1 MARFLCWIS
10 VFASAASLEFAIS
23 CEPCAEPKYV
33 TPDVVLRSGRYG
45 QGPVHKFGQFIG
57 ICPGAPRRVR
67 LFDLTIRNGTV
78 IDGTGSPGFKADVAI
93 RGDSV
98 AVVGEVGEHAGT
110 AREIDATG
118 KVVTPGFIDLHT
130 HSDASF
136 LIDPYADSKLTQGVT
151 LELFGNCGMSFCA
164 PLIGG
169 ARAMFEERINRS
181 GDELNPTWTDFDGYL
196 TALENAGSTINV
208 ATQIGHGTVR
218 AAVMDME
225 PRMPTPEE
233 LDRMTGI
240 FADALD
246 AGALGMST
254 GLWYAPGSFSLADE
268 VIALTQPAADR
279 GKLYSSHIRS
289 EADDLSG
296 LFPAHAEAIE
306 VGRRTG
312 ARIQISHVKAVG
324 PKFWGRGHELIDGME
339 KARAEGIDVA
349 GDQYPYEWSS
359 TGFSGAMFARWAL
372 VGGRQATLDRLAD
385 SDTRARIRTDVT
397 YYISRNHSAAG
408 CVVASFPPDQSLEG
422 RSLEDI
428 AEEMGCEPE
437 EAALRL
443 YEQSEGS
450 YVLHSMELKDV
461 DSIAKWPLM
470 AVASDGSSL
479 RAEGP
484 LSSGKP
490 HPRSY
495 ATNTVVIEQFVMQRQ
510 LFTLEE
516 AIYKMTALPASRLD
530 LKRRGRIA
538 VGQIADILVFDPA
551 NVKQNNDFVNPHVY
565 STGMDYVFVNG
576 KPALENGKPNGR
588 LPGKVLRSLDD

>member
-1 MARFLCWIS
+1 M
-10 VFASAASLEFAIS
+10 
-23 CEPCAEPKYV
+23 
-33 TPDVVLRSGRYG
+33 
-45 QGPVHKFGQFIG
+45 
-57 ICPGAPRRVR
+57 
-67 LFDLTIRNGTV
+67 FDLIIRNGTV
-78 IDGTGSPGFKADVAI
+78 IDGTGSPGFKADVAVK
-93 RGDSV
+93 GDSV
-98 AVVGEVGEHAGT
+98 VTVGAIAPDAET
-110 AREIDATG
+110 AREIDAAG

-136 LIDPYADSKLTQGVT
+136 LADPLADSKLTQGVT

-169 ARAMFEERINRS
+169 ARASFDSLVVRTGMSIE
-181 GDELNPTWTDFDGYL
+181 PTWTDFDGYL
-196 TALENAGSTINV
+196 TALENVGSTINI

-218 AAVMDME
+218 LAVMDME
-225 PRMPTPEE
+225 SRMPTPEE
-233 LDRMTGI
+233 LDRMSGL
-240 FADALD
+240 FADSLD

-254 GLWYAPGSFSLADE
+254 GLWYAPGSYSLADE

-324 PKFWGRGHELIDGME
+324 PKFWGRGYELIEGME
-339 KARAEGIDVA
+339 RARAEGIDVA

-385 SDTRARIRTDVT
+385 DDTRARIRTDVT
-397 YYISRNHSAAG
+397 YYINRNHSAEG
-408 CVVASFPPDQSLEG
+408 CVIASFPPDQSLEG
-422 RSLEDI
+422 RSLQDI
-428 AEEMGCEPE
+428 ADEWGCEPE

-443 YEQSEGS
+443 YEQSEGFF
-450 YVLHSMELKDV
+450 VLHSMELQDV
-461 DSIAKWPLM
+461 DAIAKWPLM
-470 AVASDGSSL
+470 AVASDGMSL
-479 RAEGP
+479 RDEGP
-484 LSSGKP
+484 LSGGKP

-495 ATNTVVIEQFVMQRQ
+495 ATNSTFIEQFVVDRK
-510 LFTLEE
+510 LFTIEE
-516 AIYKMTALPASRLD
+516 AVYKMTALPASRLD

-538 VGQIADILVFDPA
+538 PGQIADVLIFDPA

-576 KPALENGKPNGR
+576 KSALENGKPNGT
-588 LPGKVLRSLDD
+588 LPGKVLRKLDD

>member
-1 MARFLCWIS
+1 M
-10 VFASAASLEFAIS
+10 
-23 CEPCAEPKYV
+23 
-33 TPDVVLRSGRYG
+33 
-45 QGPVHKFGQFIG
+45 
-57 ICPGAPRRVR
+57 
-67 LFDLTIRNGTV
+67 FDLVIRNGTV
-78 IDGTGSPGFKADVAI
+78 IDGTGSHGFEADVAVK
-93 RGDSV
+93 GDTV
-98 AVVGEVGEHAGT
+98 VTVGEIAPNAET
-110 AREIDATG
+110 ASEVDATG
-118 KVVTPGFIDLHT
+118 RVVTPGFIDLHT
-130 HSDASF
+130 HSDSSF
-136 LIDPYADSKLTQGVT
+136 LIDPHADSKLTQGVT

-181 GDELNPTWTDFDGYL
+181 GDTLKATWTDFDGYL

-218 AAVMDME
+218 AAVMDMD
-225 PRMPTPEE
+225 PSMPTPEQ
-233 LDRMTGI
+233 LDRMKDL
-240 FADALD
+240 FAESLD

-306 VGRRTG
+306 IGRRTG

-324 PKFWGRGHELIDGME
+324 PKFWGRGYELIEGME
-339 KARAEGIDVA
+339 RARAEGIDVA

-372 VGGRQATLDRLAD
+372 VGGRQATLDRLTD
-385 SDTRARIRTDVT
+385 SDTRARIRTDVN

-408 CVVASFPPDQSLEG
+408 CVVASFPPNQAYEG
-422 RSLEDI
+422 RSLQDI
-428 AEEMGCEPE
+428 ADEMGCEPE
-437 EAALRL
+437 ETALRL
-443 YEQSEGS
+443 YEESEGS
-450 YVLHSMELKDV
+450 YVLHSMELQDV

-479 RAEGP
+479 RDEGP

-495 ATNTVVIEQFVMQRQ
+495 ATNTVVIEQFVMHRG
-510 LFTLEE
+510 LFSLEE
-516 AIYKMTALPASRLD
+516 AVYKMTALPASRLD

-538 VGQIADILVFDPA
+538 PGQVADVLVFDPA

-576 KPALENGKPNGR
+576 KPALENGRPNGT
-588 LPGKVLRSLDD
+588 LPGKVLRKLDD

>member
-1 MARFLCWIS
+1 
-10 VFASAASLEFAIS
+10 V
-23 CEPCAEPKYV
+23 
-33 TPDVVLRSGRYG
+33 
-45 QGPVHKFGQFIG
+45 
-57 ICPGAPRRVR
+57 
-67 LFDLTIRNGTV
+67 FDLIIKNGTV
-78 IDGTGSPGFKADVAI
+78 IDGTGSTGFKADVVI
-93 RGDSV
+93 KGDSV
-98 AVVGEVGEHAGT
+98 VVVGEVAENYEA

-130 HSDASF
+130 HSDSSF
-136 LIDPYADSKLTQGVT
+136 LIDSYADSKLTQGVT
-151 LELFGNCGMSFCA
+151 LELFGNCGMSYCA

-169 ARAMFEERINRS
+169 ALAAFEDRISRS
-181 GDELNPTWTDFDGYL
+181 GDELKPTWTDFDGYL
-196 TALENAGSTINV
+196 TALENAGSTINI

-218 AAVMDME
+218 AAVMDMN
-225 PRMPTPEE
+225 PSMPTPEE
-233 LDRMTGI
+233 LDQMTGL
-240 FADALD
+240 FADSLD

-254 GLWYAPGSFSLADE
+254 GLWYAPGAFSLADE
-268 VIALTQPAADR
+268 VIALAQPAADR

-289 EADDLSG
+289 EGDDLGG

-306 VGRRTG
+306 IGRRTG
-312 ARIQISHVKAVG
+312 ARIQISHVKTVG
-324 PKFWGRGHELIDGME
+324 PKFWGRGHELLDGME

-359 TGFSGAMFARWAL
+359 TGFSGAIFARWAL

-385 SDTRARIRTDVT
+385 SDMRARIRDIVT
-397 YYISRNHSAAG
+397 YYIARNHSAAG
-408 CVVASFPPDQSLEG
+408 CVIASFPPDQSYEG
-422 RSLEDI
+422 RSLQDI
-428 AEEMGCEPE
+428 SEEMGCEPE

-450 YVLHSMELKDV
+450 YVMNSMDSKDV
-461 DSIAKWPLM
+461 DAIAKWPLM

-479 RAEGP
+479 RDQGP

-510 LFTLEE
+510 LFSLEE
-516 AIYKMTALPASRLD
+516 AIYKMTGLPASRLD

-538 VGQIADILVFDPA
+538 PGQIADVLVFDPA
-551 NVKQNNDFVNPHVY
+551 NVKQNNSFADPHVY

-576 KPALENGKPNGR
+576 KPALENGKPNR
-588 LPGKVLRSLDD
+588 TLPGKVLRSLDD